1 MTGFQ
6 NLIHQDRVI
15 FIYLNGLGNEN
26 WDSFWLLITNQFV
39 WIPLYLFFLILLY
52 RYLGQQ
58 NFLYCLIFII
68 LLVAFSDQISNF
80 VKNTVER
87 TRPNNNS
94 DLRNFIRISLHPTGF
109 GFYSG
114 HASTSMA
121 VTTFLYLTL
130 KNYYQY
136 ALLFFVWPI
145 LFAYSRIYV
154 GVHYPS
160 DIVVGLIIGFALGV
174 LFYKIGFYLLK
185 PETRQ

>member
-6 NLIHQDRVI
+6 NLIQQDRALFI
-15 FIYLNGLGNEN
+15 FLNGLGNEH

-52 RYLGQQ
+52 KYYGQKR
-58 NFLYCLIFII
+58 FLYCLIFII
-68 LLVAFSDQISNF
+68 LLVTFSDQISNF
-80 VKNTVER
+80 VKNIVER
-87 TRPNNNS
+87 TRPNNS
-94 DLRNFIRISLHPTGF
+94 DLKEFIRIILHPTGY
-109 GFYSG
+109 GFYSA

-130 KNYYQY
+130 KNHYQY
-136 ALLFFVWPI
+136 AFLFYVWPI

-160 DIVVGLIIGFALGV
+160 DIVAGLTIGFVLGFF
-174 LFYKIGFYLLK
+174 FYKIGFYFLK